1 MKKSAL
7 LLLTLLIPASQALA
21 AFKDPGFL
29 ARPIGMGGA
38 FTAVA
43 DDINSVWYNPAGV
56 VNIDKHEAMLTYS
69 KPFFD
74 VPGVEIYTGFAS
86 YAMPVKKSG
95 TMAVTWTQFNT
106 ADLYTEN
113 EGIITFAHNFDIVKA
128 GVNLKYLGRSVTLD
142 KRTIDDPVFASGN
155 SKTALSAD
163 FGILRQ
169 WNEGLY
175 SGLAVKDINQPDVG
189 YLTTD
194 QVPMEIRLGT
204 AGSLK
209 MIKPADELLLSCD
222 FSLRNNEYN
231 AYLGGEM
238 WFYDYTLAGRLGANK
253 NEFSLGLSYIYNI
266 ASSKLSIETDYS
278 FSLPFY
284 LEGSSGSHRLS
295 LGIRF

>member
-1 MKKSAL
+1 
-7 LLLTLLIPASQALA
+7 
-21 AFKDPGFL
+21 
-29 ARPIGMGGA
+29 MGGA

-56 VNIDKHEAMLTYS
+56 VNIDKHEVMLTYS
-69 KPFFD
+69 KPFVD
-74 VPGVEIYTGFAS
+74 VSGVDMYTGFAS

-95 TMAVTWTQFNT
+95 TMAITWTQFNT

-113 EGIITFAHNFDIVKA
+113 EGIITFAHNFDVVKA
-128 GVNLKYLGRSVTLD
+128 GINLKYLGRAVTLD

-155 SKTALSAD
+155 SKSAFSAD
-163 FGILRQ
+163 FGVLRQ
-169 WNEGLY
+169 WNEGLC
-175 SGLAVKDINQPDVG
+175 SGLVVKDVNQPDVG

-222 FSLRNNEYN
+222 LGLRNNEYN
-231 AYLGGEM
+231 AYIGGEM

-253 NEFSLGLSYIYNI
+253 NEFSLGLSYVYNI
-266 ASSKLSIETDYS
+266 AYSNFSIETHYS

-295 LGIRF
+295 LGFHF